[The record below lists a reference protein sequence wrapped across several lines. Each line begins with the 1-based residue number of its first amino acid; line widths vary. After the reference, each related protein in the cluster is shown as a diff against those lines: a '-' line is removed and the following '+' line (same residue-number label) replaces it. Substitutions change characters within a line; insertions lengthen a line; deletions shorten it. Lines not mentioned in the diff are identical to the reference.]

1 MSKTKKNNV
10 MAPQMSKQ
18 EKRRAEQEQQK
29 QKTRILI
36 VSTVAIVVIIFVGLF
51 ILASKDSSPAGT
63 DSKPV
68 AFNYSEMM
76 RLGKED
82 APVKIVEFGD
92 FKCPACAQFTG
103 VIKPQIV
110 QGYVDQNKAAF
121 YFVNLAFIGK
131 DSRTASL
138 AALSVYH
145 QNQEAFWKYFDAI
158 YANQGNEDKEW
169 ATPDFMVSLA
179 KQLGLPVD
187 YDLLRKDIDDRT
199 YAKELDRDIQLGTD
213 AGVTNT
219 PSLFVNGIKVK
230 EPFNMEEIDAQI
242 QAATAAAGAAQ

>member
-1 MSKTKKNNV
+1 MSKPKKNNV
-10 MAPQMSKQ
+10 AVPQMSKQ
-18 EKRRAEQEQQK
+18 EKRRAELEQQK
-29 QKTRILI
+29 HKTRIVI
-36 VSTVAIVVIIFVGLF
+36 VSTIAIVIIIFVGLYL
-51 ILASKDSSPAGT
+51 LASNDAKSDSNADPIS
-63 DSKPV
+63 
-68 AFNYSEMM
+68 FNYSEMM

-92 FKCPACAQFTG
+92 YKCPACAQFTG

-110 QGYVDQNKAAF
+110 QQYVDQNQASF
-121 YFVNLAFIGK
+121 YFVNLAFIGP

-158 YANQGNEDKEW
+158 YANQGAEDKEW
-169 ATPDFMVSLA
+169 ATPDFLVSLA
-179 KQLGLPVD
+179 KQLELPVD

-199 YAKELDRDIQLGTD
+199 YEKELDRDIQVGTE

-230 EPFNMEEIDAQI
+230 EPFNMEEIDARI
-242 QAATAAAGAAQ
+242 QEAAGAAATP

>member
-1 MSKTKKNNV
+1 MWNS
-10 MAPQMSKQ
+10 
-18 EKRRAEQEQQK
+18 
-29 QKTRILI
+29 
-36 VSTVAIVVIIFVGLF
+36 AI
-51 ILASKDSSPAGT
+51 
-63 DSKPV
+63 
-68 AFNYSEMM
+68 
-76 RLGKED
+76 
-82 APVKIVEFGD
+82 

-121 YFVNLAFIGK
+121 YFVNLAFIAQ

-179 KQLGLPVD
+179 KQLELPVD
-187 YDLLRKDIDDRT
+187 YDLLRKDIDGRT
-199 YAKELDRDIQLGTD
+199 YEKELDRDIQLGTD

-230 EPFNMEEIDAQI
+230 EPFNMEAIDAQI
-242 QAATAAAGAAQ
+242 QAATAAAAATAQ

>member
-1 MSKTKKNNV
+1 

-131 DSRTASL
+131 DSRTASWQRYRCIIRTRKR
-138 AALSVYH
+138 S
-145 QNQEAFWKYFDAI
+145 
-158 YANQGNEDKEW
+158 GNTSMRSMPTRGMK
-169 ATPDFMVSLA
+169 TRS
-179 KQLGLPVD
+179 GLR
-187 YDLLRKDIDDRT
+187 LT
-199 YAKELDRDIQLGTD
+199 
-213 AGVTNT
+213 
-219 PSLFVNGIKVK
+219 SW
-230 EPFNMEEIDAQI
+230 
-242 QAATAAAGAAQ
+242 